1 LDIQFLRCKSQ
12 VSNISNGKGG
22 VAKTTTSIALG
33 CSLAEMGHRV
43 LLIDLDHNANLT
55 LGFGEIPA
63 HPATF
68 SKDLL
73 TDSRDQPIRCQKSG
87 YKNLDLI
94 PSNGNMVSFEGRA
107 LSIHNS
113 AMVLRLAVK
122 SSLANSYDFI
132 IIDCPASLGY
142 LTVNALTAS
151 DLLIIPTQTEFF
163 SAYALQIMFSLI
175 RDVRQKNNPDLRYR
189 ILVTLLDLRLNDHI
203 NMLNQLKKYLGESLY
218 KTLISVDT
226 NFRKSHINGVP
237 INYLTP
243 TSRGASQYR
252 ELAQELINDL
262 KAEKIDVREQ
272 AEVRKPVEINKIALT
287 PVTPAAINPT
297 PNAASKSYL
306 NPTSHAAPIKF
317 PQEER
322 QNGKGSFCS
331 YLGRDDDPQTMLAY
345 PSIWNKCHRSKPIV
359 SPGLSHQNIFCLSN
373 NHFSCPML
381 QEKTRGSLPSQLRA
395 PLEKSEL
402 VQYFKN
408 WIRAKIS

>member
-1 LDIQFLRCKSQ
+1 MLDMAYVIS
-12 VSNISNGKGG
+12 ISNGKGG

-68 SKDLL
+68 SKDLF
-73 TDSRDQPIRCQKSG
+73 TDSRDQPIRCLKSG

-94 PSNGNMVSFEGRA
+94 PSNGNMVSFEGRT

-113 AMVLRLAVK
+113 AMVLRLAIK

-151 DLLIIPTQTEFF
+151 DLLIIPTQAEFF

-175 RDVRQKNNPDLRYR
+175 RDVRQKKNPDLKYR
-189 ILVTLLDLRLNDHI
+189 ILVTLLDLRLKDHI

-218 KTLISVDT
+218 MTLISVDT

-243 TSRGASQYR
+243 TSRGVSQYR
-252 ELAQELINDL
+252 ELAQEIIHDVQEEKTDL
-262 KAEKIDVREQ
+262 REQ
-272 AEVRKPVEINKIALT
+272 AGSCKPVEIDKAAPN
-287 PVTPAAINPT
+287 PVTPTTMHPA
-297 PNAASKSYL
+297 PNAASKSYP
-306 NPTSHAAPIKF
+306 NTASHAAPIRY

-322 QNGKGSFCS
+322 RNSKGSFCP

-345 PSIWNKCHRSKPIV
+345 PSIWNKCHQAKPIV
-359 SPGLSHQNIFCLSN
+359 SPSLGHQNIFCLSS
-373 NHFSCPML
+373 NHLSCPML
-381 QEKTRGSLPSQLRA
+381 QEKMQGSLPSQLRA
-395 PLEKSEL
+395 PLDKSEL